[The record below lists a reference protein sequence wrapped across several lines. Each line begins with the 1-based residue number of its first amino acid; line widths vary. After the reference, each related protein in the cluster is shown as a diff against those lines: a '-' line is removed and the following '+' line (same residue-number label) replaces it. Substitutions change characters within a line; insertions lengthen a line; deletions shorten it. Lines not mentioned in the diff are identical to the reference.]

1 MLLVSLKSTVR
12 YFMLCHCLEQ
22 AKLEKHDGSVSGS
35 TAYNPIKVDSAN
47 SEHNTLEIVF
57 NESDNTTYC
66 KRTL

>member
-1 MLLVSLKSTVR
+1 
-12 YFMLCHCLEQ
+12 MLCHCLEQ